1 MIEENAKTINIR
13 TIQHYMYC
21 PRRWGLLEINHD
33 WAENAFVVKADL
45 MHERVHDGN
54 HNFSDHKKIVR
65 SAITLYND
73 LPEYNLYGVTDCIEF
88 VKDKNGIK
96 IEGLPDLYH
105 VKIVEYKPKPPKEC
119 AYHETD
125 AIQVF
130 AQKLCADFVWG
141 CDAEC
146 FIYYSETK
154 KRIRLPFDSMYEQYD
169 DALKKLLCEMRQFLD
184 KHELPKRWK
193 GQKCAGCS
201 MKDVCFYK
209 DTTYS
214 VKKEIFQSTDEEA
227 EG

>member
-96 IEGLPDLYH
+96 IEGLPDLYL
-105 VKIVEYKPKPPKEC
+105 VKIVEYKPKPPKEGV
-119 AYHETD
+119 YHETD

-169 DALKKLLCEMRQFLD
+169 DALKKLLCEMRQ
-184 KHELPKRWK
+184 
-193 GQKCAGCS
+193 
-201 MKDVCFYK
+201 
-209 DTTYS
+209 
-214 VKKEIFQSTDEEA
+214 
-227 EG
+227 